1 MLQFN
6 YCLTTTR
13 LNHKLLGKLMLPSYW
28 SCGNANRKRRKA
40 MDKKCYLASLYIT
53 LIANWSIEINMFT
66 LQIAEARKRCGCLF
80 ESAVTFKINF

>member
-1 MLQFN
+1 
-6 YCLTTTR
+6 
-13 LNHKLLGKLMLPSYW
+13 
-28 SCGNANRKRRKA
+28 

-66 LQIAEARKRCGCLF
+66 LQIAEARKRFGCLF